1 MWLLLLSYW
10 PKKGQKNA
18 RENEDIH
25 LARLRMEL
33 SQERH
38 SKNSSRLPFE
48 TLLKMVSSPFKLGY
62 SVTVLEGASW
72 DISISMLTLIQIYFA
87 YLTSLRIYCGTRR
100 REEQGI
106 PRTRRSWTRRSGRC
120 TTSTTD
126 THKSLDYMLN
136 KLLSNQFDL
145 SCCVD
150 MYKI

>member
-1 MWLLLLSYW
+1 MALTFELLT
-10 PKKGQKNA
+10 KKAKRMRAKMNTFILT
-18 RENEDIH
+18 RP
-25 LARLRMEL
+25 RMEL

-106 PRTRRSWTRRSGRC
+106 PRTRRS
-120 TTSTTD
+120 
-126 THKSLDYMLN
+126 
-136 KLLSNQFDL
+136 
-145 SCCVD
+145 
-150 MYKI
+150 